1 MKQLPSAPAQYNQI
15 DQASARRL
23 MQEEL
28 NTCWKRDEQ
37 LAPVRFILIDT
48 VTGTNYKLTVASG
61 ALVLTAV

>member
-1 MKQLPSAPAQYNQI
+1 
-15 DQASARRL
+15 

-28 NTCWKRDEQ
+28 NKCWKRDEQ